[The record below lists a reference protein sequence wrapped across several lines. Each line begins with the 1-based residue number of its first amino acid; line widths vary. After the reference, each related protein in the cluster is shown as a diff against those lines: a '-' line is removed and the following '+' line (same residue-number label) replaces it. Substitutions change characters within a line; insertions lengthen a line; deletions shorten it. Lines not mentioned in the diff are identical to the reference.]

1 MITKKKISIERA
13 YVEKR
18 RATKHVRTKNQ
29 LNTNEGHNRG
39 KKGQKAIRHTESK

>member
-1 MITKKKISIERA
+1 MKTKKKISIERA

-29 LNTNEGHNRG
+29 LNTNEGH
-39 KKGQKAIRHTESK
+39 TEEKRDNKL